1 METTGRPQER
11 RQRALLEGIERT
23 CRERIAPRAAEAEAR
38 GAVPA
43 ASWKDLASCGY
54 LGLFHPTSWGGHGGD
69 GEAQARAMESLA
81 RACASTFWAASISSV
96 LCGKMLYNLCTP
108 EHQWRWLRP
117 ILAGEK
123 IGCFAASEDG
133 AGSDPGSYRATVRRT
148 PRGLRL
154 TGVKSRISN
163 ASTADVAVV
172 LARIEDGGHAGLCY
186 AVVDLR
192 RRGIRREELP
202 HVGLKAMSWGSLCF
216 EGVELEEHEVIR
228 GASVERTLI
237 TVEWGQLMQAWSSIG
252 LASAALE
259 ACGDHMKRREAFGRP
274 IAHLPVLQARLARMR
289 AEIDAA
295 RLLTTEVSRRK
306 ARGQAAREAVLIAK
320 IHATEMAVRCADD
333 AMRTLGGWG
342 FSPRYPVERIYRD
355 SLANV
360 PAGLPTDRLREM
372 LGCALV
378 DVSPWSYEP
387 EGWLAGAGLS
397 LPAR

>member
-1 METTGRPQER
+1 
-11 RQRALLEGIERT
+11 
-23 CRERIAPRAAEAEAR
+23 
-38 GAVPA
+38 
-43 ASWKDLASCGY
+43 
-54 LGLFHPTSWGGHGGD
+54 
-69 GEAQARAMESLA
+69 
-81 RACASTFWAASISSV
+81 
-96 LCGKMLYNLCTP
+96 
-108 EHQWRWLRP
+108 
-117 ILAGEK
+117 
-123 IGCFAASEDG
+123 
-133 AGSDPGSYRATVRRT
+133 
-148 PRGLRL
+148 
-154 TGVKSRISN
+154 VKSRISN

-172 LARIEDGGHAGLCY
+172 LARIEDGGHTGLCY
-186 AVVDLR
+186 AVVDLK
-192 RRGIRREELP
+192 RRGISREELP

-259 ACGDHMKRREAFGRP
+259 ACSDHMKRREAFGRP
-274 IAHLPVLQARLARMR
+274 IAHLPVLQARLAGMR

-295 RLLTTEVSRRK
+295 RLLTTEVSRLK
-306 ARGQAAREAVLIAK
+306 ARGLAAREAVLIAK

-372 LGCALV
+372 LGCTLV
-378 DVSPWSYEP
+378 GVSPWSYEP
-387 EGWLAGAGLS
+387 ATWLAEAGLS